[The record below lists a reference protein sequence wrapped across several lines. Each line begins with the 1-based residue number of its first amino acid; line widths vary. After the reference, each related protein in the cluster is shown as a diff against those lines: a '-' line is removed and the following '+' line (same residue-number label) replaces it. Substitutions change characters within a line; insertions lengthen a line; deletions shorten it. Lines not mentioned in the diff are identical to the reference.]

1 MVTKMGR
8 ARKFASSALRQKM
21 YRERKKA
28 AVRKAAEAA
37 SGGPEAGT
45 LVGRARTRKVEGRK
59 VILGSV
65 K

>member
-1 MVTKMGR
+1 
-8 ARKFASSALRQKM
+8 M